1 MSNEGTAPGGEALT
15 GTTEEA
21 PYDLLGIGFGPS
33 NLALAVC
40 AREQKLPLSCLFLE
54 RREGVAWHPGM
65 LIDGARMQISF
76 LKDLVSLRNPSSPY
90 SFLQY
95 TKAMGRLERFVNLN
109 EFRPTRIEYDDY
121 LKWVAGHFTDQVRYG
136 TRVERVTPVAGDGSA
151 LSLFR
156 VETEDVATGR
166 TVTYYARNVVHA
178 GGGRPGRPADVV
190 DSASV
195 IHSSE
200 FLTRFP
206 EQFKDPDA
214 PYRFVVV
221 GGGQSAGEIAEY
233 ILGHHDRAEVHL
245 VVSGYTLQPT
255 DNSPFVNEQFYAGGA
270 DSLYRMKPEHRVVVQ
285 AQLRDA
291 NYGVVREDLL
301 DRLFNTDYL
310 DEVKGRR
317 RLHIHS
323 FSRLGAVRED
333 GDGLVA
339 TLLAQLGDRSDEELR
354 CDGMVLATGYDRSL
368 DPGIF
373 ADVLPHLVRRE
384 GDGEVSLTRGYRAR
398 TTTDLRAGLYLQGF
412 GEAQFGLGDTLLS
425 LLPFR
430 SQEIVEDIADRV
442 PAAFVG
448 GCPVMSPSSANRTAG
463 GAAGSAAAAHA
474 AHGIVLTGT
483 TGTHGSAGI
492 TGTTGPG
499 TAATAATSGT
509 AVYPPPWYLEHDQEK
524 LYALMERFRF
534 ATLVSARSGDEP
546 FATHLPLTLDRSRGA
561 KGVLFGHLDRA
572 NEHAGLVDGRPMLA
586 VFQGPNAYMPPALF
600 ESDPLPTWNSMS
612 VHVRGR
618 VRVVEDKDALV
629 EGLIGIA
636 EHSEPENRLRPEDPR
651 IERIIGGIVGFELEI
666 DELVGRFKLSQD
678 RDETDRRHAAVAL
691 ARATERGERDFI
703 EYAVGLSLTAEDDPR
718 GLADRPLFPLA
729 IGGIHE

>member
-1 MSNEGTAPGGEALT
+1 MRNEGAAPEGEDLV
-15 GTTEEA
+15 GTTAER

-40 AREQKLPLSCLFLE
+40 AREQRLPLSCLFVE

-76 LKDLVSLRNPSSPY
+76 LKDLVSLRNPASPY

-95 TKAMGRLERFVNLN
+95 TKAKGRLERFVNLN

-121 LKWVAGHFTDQVRYG
+121 LKWVAEDFADQVRFG
-136 TRVERVTPVAGDGSA
+136 TRVHRVTPVPAGGGT

-156 VETEDVATGR
+156 VETEEVATGR
-166 TVTYYARNVVHA
+166 RTTHYARNVVHA
-178 GGGRPGRPADVV
+178 GGGRAGRPDAVADV
-190 DSASV
+190 SAV

-206 EQFKDPDA
+206 ERFKDHDA
-214 PYRFVVV
+214 PYRFVIA

-233 ILGHHDRAEVHL
+233 LLHHYDRAEIHL

-255 DNSPFVNEQFYAGGA
+255 DNSPFVNEQFYSGGA
-270 DSLYRMKPEHRVVVQ
+270 DSFYRMAPEHRAVVA

-301 DRLFNTDYL
+301 ERLFNTDYL

-323 FSRLGAVRED
+323 FSRLGEVRED
-333 GDGLVA
+333 GDGLAA
-339 TLLAQLGDRSDEELR
+339 TLHGRLEERPDEVLA
-354 CDGMVLATGYDRSL
+354 CDGVVLATGYDRSL
-368 DPGIF
+368 DPEIF
-373 ADVLPHLVRRE
+373 AEVLPHLVADE
-384 GDGEVSLTRGYRAR
+384 AGTGVSLTRSYRAR
-398 TTTDLRAGLYLQGF
+398 TGSELRAGLYLQGF

-430 SQEIVEDIADRV
+430 SKEIVDDIADRV
-442 PAAFVG
+442 PAPAGIG
-448 GCPVMSPSSANRTAG
+448 GCPVMSPGATGRPAVSAP
-463 GAAGSAAAAHA
+463 AAA
-474 AHGIVLTGT
+474 
-483 TGTHGSAGI
+483 
-492 TGTTGPG
+492 
-499 TAATAATSGT
+499 SGT
-509 AVYPPPWYLEHDQEK
+509 AVYPPSWYLEHDREK

-534 ATLVSARSGDEP
+534 ATLISARSGDEP
-546 FATHLPLTLDRSRGA
+546 FATHLPLILDRSRGT

-572 NEHAGLVDGRPMLA
+572 NEHASLIDGRRMLA
-586 VFQGPNAYMPPALF
+586 VFHGPNAYMPPALF
-600 ESDPLPTWNSMS
+600 ASDPLPTWNSMS

-618 VRVVEDKDALV
+618 VRVIEDRETLV
-629 EGLIGIA
+629 RGLVGIA
-636 EHSEPENRLRPEDPR
+636 EHSEPDNRLRGDDPR
-651 IERIIGGIVGFELEI
+651 IDRIIGGIVGFEFEI

-703 EYAVGLSLTAEDDPR
+703 EYAVGLSLITEDAPR
-718 GLADRPLFPLA
+718 DLADRPLLPIA

>member
-1 MSNEGTAPGGEALT
+1 MRNEGTAPESEALA
-15 GTTEEA
+15 GTEEA

-40 AREQKLPLSCLFLE
+40 AREQNPALSCLFLE
-54 RREGVAWHPGM
+54 RNEGVAWHLGM

-76 LKDLVSLRNPSSPY
+76 LKDLVSLRNPASPY

-95 TKAMGRLERFVNLN
+95 TKAKGRLERFVNLN

-136 TRVERVTPVAGDGSA
+136 TRVKRVTPVTGDGSA

-156 VETEDVATGR
+156 VETEEVATGR
-166 TVTYYARNVVHA
+166 TVTSYARNVVHA
-178 GGGRPGRPADVV
+178 GGGRPARPADVV
-190 DSASV
+190 DSPSV

-200 FLTRFP
+200 FLFRFP
-206 EQFKDPDA
+206 ERFKDPDE

-255 DNSPFVNEQFYAGGA
+255 DNSPFVNEQFYADGV
-270 DSLYRMKPEHRVVVQ
+270 DSLYGMTPEHRAVVQ

-301 DRLFNTDYL
+301 DRLFHTAYL

-323 FSRLGAVRED
+323 FSRLGAVRDD

-339 TLLAQLGDRSDEELR
+339 TLRTQLQERPDEELR
-354 CDGMVLATGYDRSL
+354 CDGVVLATGYDRVL
-368 DPGIF
+368 DPEIF
-373 ADVLPHLVRRE
+373 TDVLPHLVERE
-384 GDGEVSLTRGYRAR
+384 DDGGVSLTRSYRAR
-398 TTTDLRAGLYLQGF
+398 TSPDLRAGLYLQGF

-442 PAAFVG
+442 PTALIG
-448 GCPVMSPSSANRTAG
+448 GCPVMSPLVANGTTV
-463 GAAGSAAAAHA
+463 GAADAAHA
-474 AHGIVLTGT
+474 AHGVVTART
-483 TGTHGSAGI
+483 TGTG
-492 TGTTGPG
+492 
-499 TAATAATSGT
+499 AAAAPVAPRT
-509 AVYPPPWYLEHDQEK
+509 AVYPPPAYVEHDQEK

-534 ATLVSARSGDEP
+534 ATLISARSGDEP
-546 FATHLPLTLDRSRGA
+546 FATHLPLILDRSRGA

-572 NEHAGLVDGRPMLA
+572 NEHAGLIDGRPMLA
-586 VFQGPNAYMPPALF
+586 VFHGPNAYMPPALF

-618 VRVVEDKDALV
+618 VRVMEDVDTLV
-629 EGLIGIA
+629 HGLIGIA
-636 EHSEPENRLRPEDPR
+636 EHSEPDNRLRPEDPR
-651 IERIIGGIVGFELEI
+651 IGRIIGGIVGFELEI

-691 ARATERGERDFI
+691 ARATEHGERDFI
-703 EYAVGLSLTAEDDPR
+703 EYAVGLSLITEDDPR
-718 GLADRPLFPLA
+718 GFTDRPLFPLT